1 MMLPT
6 LTTLLTLGSMASAA
20 PSFMP
25 RTAATAVTHS
35 VLIGVPGQVVTADLT
50 ETSFKITNK
59 ASTGAGS
66 DYSWMRYK
74 KSTDTVYAVNE
85 YGSEVTAF
93 KLGHLDVKGGNSANG
108 SAGVVF
114 LEFNKDQTRMIGAAY
129 GSSTLDVWDTSAA
142 GAPKLLKSVNVTS
155 SYPSS
160 GPLGNK
166 PHQALFDP
174 TGDWL
179 VVPDLGADQL
189 LIADTK
195 ADSYKIINAIS
206 LKPGSGPRHGGFI
219 KSNDRT
225 FFVVACELSNE
236 VHLYEF
242 KYSDNGPEFIHL
254 SEQSTY
260 GPGITPKNAT
270 SAAAGALL
278 IASNNRDIYISNR
291 LSGDT
296 EDNIAHF
303 FFDAKTTN
311 LTFARSIPTGGVNP
325 RSMSFAASES
335 ILFVTNVAGP
345 LGVAAISRC
354 ADSGRLG
361 AKPFAGTNLT
371 VLLPDGADP
380 ATVGPQFIAVI

>member
-6 LTTLLTLGSMASAA
+6 FTTLLALGSMATAA
-20 PSFMP
+20 PPM
-25 RTAATAVTHS
+25 RRTAVTHS
-35 VLIGVPGQVVTADLT
+35 VLIGVPGQILTADLT
-50 ETSFKITNK
+50 ESSFKITNK
-59 ASTGAGS
+59 ASTAAGS
-66 DYSWMRYK
+66 NYSWMRYK

-85 YGSEVTAF
+85 NGMEVTAF
-93 KLGHLDVKGGNSANG
+93 KLDHLDVKGGNSANG

-114 LEFNKDQTRMIGAAY
+114 LEFNGDGTRMIGAGY
-129 GSSTLDVWDTSAA
+129 GSSMLDVWDTSAA

-155 SYPSS
+155 SYPGS

-189 LIADTK
+189 LIADAK
-195 ADSYKIINAIS
+195 NDSYKIINAVS
-206 LKPGSGPRHGGFI
+206 LKAGSGPRHGGFI
-219 KSNDRT
+219 KSDDKT

-242 KYSDNGPEFIHL
+242 KYSDNGPDLVHL
-254 SEQSTY
+254 AEQSTY
-260 GPGITPKNAT
+260 GPDIKPKNAT

-278 IASNNRDIYISNR
+278 IASNSRDIYISNR

-303 FFDAKTTN
+303 FFDAKTAN
-311 LTFARSIPTGGVNP
+311 LTFARSIPTGGINP

-335 ILFVTNVAGP
+335 ILFVANVAGP
-345 LGVAAISRC
+345 MGVTAISRC
-354 ADSGRLG
+354 ADSGRLA
-361 AKPFAGTNLT
+361 AKPFASTDLT
-371 VLLPDGADP
+371 SLLPDGADP
-380 ATVGPQFIAVI
+380 ATVGPQFITAI

>member
-1 MMLPT
+1 MMFPT
-6 LTTLLTLGSMASAA
+6 SLTALLALGSMATAA
-20 PSFMP
+20 PSSM
-25 RTAATAVTHS
+25 RRAAVTHH
-35 VLIGVPGQVVTADLT
+35 VLIGVPGQILTADLT
-50 ETSFKITNK
+50 GTSFEITNK
-59 ASTGAGS
+59 APTAAGS

-74 KSTDTVYAVNE
+74 KSTGTVYAVNE

-93 KLGHLDVKGGNSANG
+93 KLDHLDVKGGNSANG

-114 LEFNKDQTRMIGAAY
+114 LEFNKDRTRMIGAGY

-142 GAPKLLKSVNVTS
+142 GAPKLLKSVNVTL

-189 LIADTK
+189 LIADAK
-195 ADSYKIINAIS
+195 DDSYKIINAVS
-206 LKPGSGPRHGGFI
+206 LKAGSGPRHGGFI
-219 KSNDRT
+219 KSGDRT

-242 KYSDNGPEFIHL
+242 KYSDNGPEFVHL
-254 SEQSTY
+254 AEQSTY
-260 GPGITPKNAT
+260 GPDIKPKNAT

-278 IASNNRDIYISNR
+278 IASNSRDIYISNR

-303 FFDAKTTN
+303 FFDAKATN

-325 RSMSFAASES
+325 RSISFGANES
-335 ILFVTNVAGP
+335 ILFVANQAGP
-345 LGVAAISRC
+345 MGVVAISRC

-361 AKPFAGTNLT
+361 AKPFASTNLT
-371 VLLPDGADP
+371 ALLPDGADP
-380 ATVGPQFIAVI
+380 ATVGPQFITAV

>member
-1 MMLPT
+1 MMLPRLIT
-6 LTTLLTLGSMASAA
+6 FLALNSMASAV
-20 PSFMP
+20 PSVMP
-25 RTAATAVTHS
+25 RIAVTHS
-35 VLIGVPGQVVTADLT
+35 VLIGVPGQILTADLT

-74 KSTDTVYAVNE
+74 NSTDTVYAVNE

-93 KLGHLDVKGGNSANG
+93 KLDHLDVKNGNPATG

-114 LEFNKDQTRMIGAAY
+114 LEFNKDQTRMIGAGY
-129 GSSTLDVWDTSAA
+129 GSSMLDVWDTSVA
-142 GAPKLLKSVNVTS
+142 GAPKLLKSVNVTI

-179 VVPDLGADQL
+179 VVPDLGADRL
-189 LIADTK
+189 LIADAK
-195 ADSYKIINAIS
+195 ADSYKVINAVS
-206 LKPGSGPRHGGFI
+206 LKAESGPRHGGFI
-219 KSNDRT
+219 KSDDRT
-225 FFVVACELSNE
+225 FYVVACELSNQ

-242 KYSDNGPEFIHL
+242 KYSDNGPEFVHL
-254 SEQSTY
+254 AEQSTY
-260 GPGITPKNAT
+260 GPDIKPKNTT

-278 IASNNRDIYISNR
+278 VASNNRDIYISNR

-303 FFDAKTTN
+303 IFDAKTTN
-311 LTFARSIPTGGVNP
+311 LTFAGSVPTGGVNP
-325 RSMSFAASES
+325 RSISFDASES

-345 LGVAAISRC
+345 LGVTAINRC
-354 ADSGRLG
+354 AASGHLG
-361 AKPFAGTNLT
+361 AKPFAGMKLT
-371 VLLPDGADP
+371 DLLPDGADP
-380 ATVGPQFIAVI
+380 ATVGPQFVAAI

>member
-1 MMLPT
+1 MMLPS
-6 LTTLLTLGSMASAA
+6 LMTLLTLSNMASAA
-20 PSFMP
+20 PSVMP
-25 RTAATAVTHS
+25 RIAVTHS
-35 VLIGVPGQVVTADLT
+35 VLIGVPGQILTADLT

-74 KSTDTVYAVNE
+74 NSTDTVYAVNE

-93 KLGHLDVKGGNSANG
+93 KLNQLDVKDGDSSNG

-114 LEFNKDQTRMIGAAY
+114 LEFNKDQTRMIGAGY
-129 GSSTLDVWDTSAA
+129 GSSMLDVWDTSAA
-142 GAPKLLKSVNVTS
+142 GAPKLLKSVNVTL

-179 VVPDLGADQL
+179 VVPDLGADRL
-189 LIADTK
+189 LIADAK
-195 ADSYKIINAIS
+195 ADSYTIINTIS
-206 LKPGSGPRHGGFI
+206 LKAGSGPRHGGFI

-225 FFVVACELSNE
+225 FYAVACELSNQ

-242 KYSDNGPEFIHL
+242 KYSDNGPEFVHL
-254 SEQSTY
+254 AEQSTY
-260 GPGITPKNAT
+260 GPDVKPKNAG

-278 IASNNRDIYISNR
+278 IASNGRDIYISNR

-303 FFDAKTTN
+303 IFDAKTTN
-311 LTFARSIPTGGVNP
+311 LTFAGSVPTGGVNP
-325 RSMSFAASES
+325 RSISFDASES

-345 LGVAAISRC
+345 LGVTAISRC
-354 ADSGRLG
+354 ANSGHLG
-361 AKPFAGTNLT
+361 AKPFAGANLT
-371 VLLPDGADP
+371 DLLPDGADP
-380 ATVGPQFIAVI
+380 ATVGPQFVAAI